1 MGNLQDQIQKQ
12 IRDKRERS
20 ETTGESKRKDEKRLE
35 EIRPRL
41 DELAY
46 AGDEYSLRLSYAV
59 GPYEDEIAIVELYS
73 RADVWVASWQV
84 AEAVGSSVPKW
95 EVTYNPRGVDTVKEW
110 FRDSDRLFDYLTA
123 SIADRIVEM
132 QADEA

>member
-1 MGNLQDQIQKQ
+1 MGNLQDQIQEQ
-12 IRDKRERS
+12 IRNKRERS
-20 ETTGESKRKDEKRLE
+20 EEISEAGQKGGNRLE
-35 EIRPRL
+35 EIRPRI

-73 RADVWVASWQV
+73 RTDVWVASWQV
-84 AEAVGSSVPKW
+84 AQAVGSSVPKW

-132 QADEA
+132 QADEE